1 MTVGAGYGSA
11 RAVDAFLEGCQ
22 DEECFKAEGTDMK
35 RTGTVG
41 RAILTS

>member
-22 DEECFKAEGTDMK
+22 NGESHKVNGTNMK

-41 RAILTS
+41 RAIFTS